1 MKYDVKDLG
10 LADEG
15 KRKAEWASKEMPV
28 LDQIKKRFE
37 KEKPLEGSKSQV
49 VYMLL
54 QKLLI

>member
-28 LDQIKKRFE
+28 LDQIKKRF
-37 KEKPLEGSKSQV
+37 
-49 VYMLL
+49 
-54 QKLLI
+54 